1 MALVHGIEA
10 SRFAELVHA
19 AVESE
24 RSQASAARRLG
35 ISTSYVS
42 KVLRNEQ
49 EPAVH
54 ESTLVSVGDRLGL
67 ARADWQK
74 VNPGQSPHEWAREV
88 LKTLDAQPTGA
99 TTPLGDSIRAAREA
113 VGMSQ
118 AELARRAGVSVVTV
132 WRWETGAMS
141 PSIAHAQVLAT
152 IGVPFEWLDAS
163 KAPSPL
169 GDAVTR
175 ALASKLGVSPGYV
188 SKFEQVE
195 RRIGFDAGALARG
208 VRAEGLRTSER
219 SETQLGARILDAYQA
234 KGLTRTAFARAIGVK
249 PNSVWRYEQGESR
262 PRPDTLAK
270 IADVTGRSLEWL
282 LVGERG
288 ERVDIAAPPSVYD
301 LVRRMDAR
309 ELRAFRAWVLAWTDE
324 GPDAA

>member
-67 ARADWQK
+67 ARSDWQK

-169 GDAVTR
+169 GDAATR
-175 ALASKLGVSPGYV
+175 ALRATLAVESAPVDRAKLV
-188 SKFEQVE
+188 
-195 RRIGFDAGALARG
+195 A
-208 VRAEGLRTSER
+208 
-219 SETQLGARILDAYQA
+219 
-234 KGLTRTAFARAIGVK
+234 AIGEASALTFAL
-249 PNSVWRYEQGESR
+249 NRALERLDG
-262 PRPDTLAK
+262 
-270 IADVTGRSLEWL
+270 GRS
-282 LVGERG
+282 
-288 ERVDIAAPPSVYD
+288 
-301 LVRRMDAR
+301 
-309 ELRAFRAWVLAWTDE
+309 
-324 GPDAA
+324 